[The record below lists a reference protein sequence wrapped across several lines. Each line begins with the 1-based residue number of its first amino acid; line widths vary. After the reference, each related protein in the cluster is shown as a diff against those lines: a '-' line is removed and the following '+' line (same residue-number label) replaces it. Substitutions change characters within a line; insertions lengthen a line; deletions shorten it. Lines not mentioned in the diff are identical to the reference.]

1 MHALNARMIN
11 LTEIAKYEKAEYKE
25 DVGRKET
32 TGRLQRRNPAVR
44 FLL

>member
-11 LTEIAKYEKAEYKE
+11 LTEIAKYERRNKE
-25 DVGRKET
+25 DVGCKET
-32 TGRLQRRNPAVR
+32 TGRPQRRNPAVR